1 MYDTVVTP
9 FFCHTQRIRMTPTF
23 TLSKNDLASL
33 LFRTVGFWSLQP
45 LQGWHRNSFFSYPF
59 LMIGEH
65 TRLQTKGMRVPS
77 KIAIC
82 TVHEHHGMALG
93 YWTRKLVQGLHAGV
107 FFYRDSLLAAH
118 ELMKPH
124 SSGLGSQSAFAWDRD
139 GIIMEDLVPGTCRG
153 RRTAGTL

>member
-1 MYDTVVTP
+1 
-9 FFCHTQRIRMTPTF
+9 MTPTF
-23 TLSKNDLASL
+23 TLSRNDLATL
-33 LFRTVGFWSLQP
+33 LLRTVGFLSLRP

-59 LMIGEH
+59 LTIGEH
-65 TRLQTKGMRVPS
+65 TRLQTKGMRVRS

-107 FFYRDSLLAAH
+107 FFYRDSFLAAH

-124 SSGLGSQSAFAWDRD
+124 PSGLRLQSAFAWVRD
-139 GIIMEDLVPGTCRG
+139 GNIMDDLVPGTCR
-153 RRTAGTL
+153 RWQTAGTL